1 MQIPQRTEAILA
13 YIVRFQA
20 EHGAPPTVREIG
32 DRFSIRSTN
41 GVCYH
46 LDLLEREGMIQR
58 RKGHARGIQLSSE
71 LVGAEP
77 ETALTPG
84 LPIVGRIAAG
94 GPVTAEENIEGFLD
108 AQRLTGGS
116 ASFALR
122 VAGDSMRD
130 AGILNGDLVMV
141 APVAE
146 PGNGEIVVAMIGDEA
161 TVKRFL
167 KRAGRIVLQ
176 PENPAYEPIVVTP
189 SSPELRILGK
199 VVGVFRELG

>member
-1 MQIPQRTEAILA
+1 MLIPQRTEAILA
-13 YIVRFQA
+13 YIVRFLA
-20 EHGAPPTVREIG
+20 DHGAPPTVREIG
-32 DRFSIRSTN
+32 DHFNIRSTN

-46 LDLLEREGMIQR
+46 LDLLERERLIR
-58 RKGHARGIQLSSE
+58 RRRGHARGIQLGAE
-71 LVGAEP
+71 VLGAEP
-77 ETALTPG
+77 ETALSTG

-94 GPVTAEENIEGFLD
+94 GPVTAQENIEGFLD
-108 AQRLTGGS
+108 AQRLTSGA

-130 AGILNGDLVMV
+130 AGILDGDLVMV

-146 PGNGEIVVAMIGDEA
+146 PANGEIVVAMIGDET

-176 PENPAYEPIVVTP
+176 PQNPAYDPIVVTQH
-189 SSPELRILGK
+189 SPELRILGK
-199 VVGVFRELG
+199 VVGVYRELG

>member
-1 MQIPQRTEAILA
+1 MHVPQRTEAILA

-20 EHGAPPTVREIG
+20 DHGAPPTVREIG
-32 DRFSIRSTN
+32 DHFSIRSTN

-46 LDLLEREGMIQR
+46 LDLLEREGLILR

-71 LVGAEP
+71 VLRAEP
-77 ETALTPG
+77 ETAFATG

-108 AQRLTGGS
+108 AQRLTSGS

-122 VAGDSMRD
+122 VVGDSMRD
-130 AGILNGDLVMV
+130 AGILDGDLVMV

-146 PGNGEIVVAMIGDEA
+146 PGNGEIVVAMLGDET
-161 TVKRFL
+161 TVKRLL

-176 PENPAYEPIVVTP
+176 PENPAYDPIVVTRN
-189 SSPELRILGK
+189 SPELRILGK
-199 VVGVFRELG
+199 VVGVYRELG